1 MPAKTRVP
9 DPSGD
14 VVTLNN
20 RHRRLPKVWR
30 TAYHSQLDHV
40 KDLLRN
46 VYIVLVDTSPKAMES
61 SFDFAEDMTF
71 PDGTEAAIQAAG
83 WLSMGPGDALECLD
97 DTHIKELEEA
107 RDLLIGDEEDIGPE
121 KAKWDGSKF
130 VGGIAWERSYHAA
143 SLEEALAHTL
153 WRSLTKSSEI
163 SPKLRHKIIKA
174 VAPVGIRALEFG
186 PKHISAALKTQAELV
201 SLPRV
206 GSADNYAFPTMQLN
220 IASARPA
227 DALANEAFRKDLGQF
242 AGKHIDFRDN
252 PGGITTMIS
261 MHKLAADEDPGYFMI
276 AELGVA
282 IEQHGLVMTCFSG
295 LLHHGSFPP
304 TARPGKAPSPKSVRF
319 APILYLSQAV
329 MDGASMIAFS
339 KTANNRVFNL
349 TPEMLHPS
357 HDGVAPSH
365 TVANWLSDGPW
376 LSNCEGYLQTVYQGF
391 ATTLEYFARQIPSA
405 VKFQIDHSILQQ
417 AFSLADE
424 QGNRI
429 QPREWSLHPSAD
441 VKQTEVRRQAFK
453 DWEAHKAKM
462 CKFIPHM
469 AVTEGG
475 DKSSKHVVFAKRGR
489 PDSGRRRAH
498 NVEHSSDS
506 SQSDGNVSAKRQRR
520 RRDGSS
526 ETPVEI
532 DNFTGSRRKRKRTA
546 PTDSDYDAADMDA
559 RPPKKRSRKKKKV
572 RDGDDSEYSD
582 QRPAPPAK
590 SSKRPRRKHRKVPP
604 VVKSHTSLFIRSDI
618 RFLDDYCAAD
628 RFAPKFVQQVA
639 GMWIAFDVR
648 EHSLDVLDL
657 KVAVERRRLML
668 TNAAAWLWLTNDC
681 VRAIRLYL
689 EDKPED
695 AIIDDEPDG
704 WLQRLTRQI
713 YIWRVRDEIGKI
725 DPHQYLS
732 NDHRDAPSVTIPRPQ
747 GRPHSSVTDWVVEQV
762 IRVVRVWT
770 RFPTNTRLLAAH
782 FVCHII
788 RLFRNSDVLL
798 LPHMWRMH
806 QNIKTEVLNAGN
818 IRHTLLTVAMLSPVI
833 HALSNHPLA
842 ATDSPESVL
851 MEKISKLVEVCM
863 PRVRDLGIQMFMSLD
878 VLDPER
884 LSLPPISL
892 APTRP
897 LISAGVGKGMDALLK
912 FVRKLLPLVVSP

>member
-1 MPAKTRVP
+1 MFARMVAGVNLDEVAMPNDDGRGSSDDEDAPVDPLSAPVEPPNRTDSGNSTPPPPSLTTQMETSLNRVL
-9 DPSGD
+9 SFAS
-14 VVTLNN
+14 LQSF
-20 RHRRLPKVWR
+20 
-30 TAYHSQLDHV
+30 HSQ
-40 KDLLRN
+40 
-46 VYIVLVDTSPKAMES
+46 
-61 SFDFAEDMTF
+61 
-71 PDGTEAAIQAAG
+71 
-83 WLSMGPGDALECLD
+83 
-97 DTHIKELEEA
+97 
-107 RDLLIGDEEDIGPE
+107 
-121 KAKWDGSKF
+121 
-130 VGGIAWERSYHAA
+130 
-143 SLEEALAHTL
+143 
-153 WRSLTKSSEI
+153 
-163 SPKLRHKIIKA
+163 
-174 VAPVGIRALEFG
+174 
-186 PKHISAALKTQAELV
+186 
-201 SLPRV
+201 
-206 GSADNYAFPTMQLN
+206 
-220 IASARPA
+220 
-227 DALANEAFRKDLGQF
+227 
-242 AGKHIDFRDN
+242 
-252 PGGITTMIS
+252 
-261 MHKLAADEDPGYFMI
+261 
-276 AELGVA
+276 
-282 IEQHGLVMTCFSG
+282 
-295 LLHHGSFPP
+295 
-304 TARPGKAPSPKSVRF
+304 
-319 APILYLSQAV
+319 LSQAV
-329 MDGASMIAFS
+329 SQ
-339 KTANNRVFNL
+339 
-349 TPEMLHPS
+349 S
-357 HDGVAPSH
+357 HRR
-365 TVANWLSDGPW
+365 TL
-376 LSNCEGYLQTVYQGF
+376 LQ
-391 ATTLEYFARQIPSA
+391 SC
-405 VKFQIDHSILQQ
+405 
-417 AFSLADE
+417 ADE
-424 QGNRI
+424 ALQ
-429 QPREWSLHPSAD
+429 
-441 VKQTEVRRQAFK
+441 
-453 DWEAHKAKM
+453 
-462 CKFIPHM
+462 
-469 AVTEGG
+469 
-475 DKSSKHVVFAKRGR
+475 
-489 PDSGRRRAH
+489 
-498 NVEHSSDS
+498 
-506 SQSDGNVSAKRQRR
+506 
-520 RRDGSS
+520 
-526 ETPVEI
+526 
-532 DNFTGSRRKRKRTA
+532 
-546 PTDSDYDAADMDA
+546 
-559 RPPKKRSRKKKKV
+559 
-572 RDGDDSEYSD
+572 
-582 QRPAPPAK
+582 
-590 SSKRPRRKHRKVPP
+590 
-604 VVKSHTSLFIRSDI
+604 

-818 IRHTLLTVAMLSPVI
+818 IRHTSLTVAMLSPVI

-912 FVRKLLPLVVSP
+912 FVRELLPLVDGGTLHLPSNATKLQHLVMSRPDFYCPFRELAPSRRIFTGSDGPFHANQCELPGAFASWILSRTALFESPMVGRHTSGFFADQNAWNDFLEACGYDGTVPSARQIVNIACYGTPQPQRCDVLNQAERYFAAEAQWQKFVQSHHPNKIPFLDMYLWLQTKTRPSPKTISRSLPQVGKLTAYLLAADLVYCGKVEMPDPACMGRLIAMNQLGSLKGLVSAGALPNGSTEEADVIAAFKVVYKAVEAEIGSMGKVVGMDVIMVEHLLCKFQRVQRKSL